1 MEILD
6 CTLRDGGYVN
16 NWQFSNDLVRHY
28 KDAIEQS
35 PITKIEIGFRS
46 LERNS
51 QFGLYAYTPPSEVM
65 TFRSSL
71 PRKQIGIMINSKEL
85 LQADSYSSNWE
96 ESFGISRKLTGEQP
110 DFVRLAT
117 NFKDLER
124 IRGLFE
130 QRPPNLEGVEFIL
143 NVMQAHAVDDFSE
156 FENPVWS
163 KNFSTVYLA
172 DSFGSMEPR
181 DVRRSV
187 NALRQSWSGEVGFHA
202 HDNFGLAVTNSLEA
216 FSAGASVVDGTVR
229 SVGRGAGNAST
240 ESLLLSKNVPEG
252 HWQKIRGLSQSD
264 FQQLQ
269 EEFPWG
275 PNIFY
280 QLAAKL
286 DIHPTFVQ
294 AILSENRYSGEDIY
308 QALLA
313 LGDTGR
319 AGSFS
324 PELVEQVFNQAL
336 PESSGAN
343 DPSLVFKTRNLIV
356 VARGSS
362 TEGKE
367 NVAKFMKA
375 QDSVEAVTINSPP
388 PNFEMG
394 FDFLVSANPFRMRLE
409 QHNARDFP
417 GVVVAP
423 LSAAKAL
430 GIDFVED
437 GIDVGYNQLHEVL
450 ANKELIGLMPRSTV
464 LYTLAIA
471 VASGVKRVILIGV
484 DGKKPSGVID
494 QEFAN
499 GLKEFVGNSEMSVVA
514 LEPNSLG
521 LEVFNPFLDWED

>member
-6 CTLRDGGYVN
+6 CTFRDGGYVN
-16 NWQFSNDLVRHY
+16 DWQFSGSLVQHY
-28 KDAIEQS
+28 KEALQQS
-35 PITKIEIGFRS
+35 PITKVEIGFRS

-71 PRKQIGIMINSKEL
+71 PGKQIGIMINSKEL
-85 LQADSYSSNWE
+85 LKADSFQRNWE
-96 ESFGISRKLTGEQP
+96 ERFGISRKLRGEQP

-117 NFKDLER
+117 NFADLEMVR
-124 IRGLFE
+124 ELFE
-130 QRPPNLEGVEFIL
+130 QHPPHSEGVEFIL
-143 NVMQAHAVDDFSE
+143 NVMQAHTVKDFSE
-156 FENPVWS
+156 FANPVWS

-172 DSFGSMEPR
+172 DSFGAMAPH
-181 DVRRSV
+181 DIRRSV
-187 NALRQSWSGEVGFHA
+187 KALTRSWSGEVGFHA

-216 FSAGASVVDGTVR
+216 ISSGASIVDGTIR
-229 SVGRGAGNAST
+229 AAGRGAGNAST

-252 HWQKIRGLSQSD
+252 YWQKIRALSQSD
-264 FQQLQ
+264 FRQLQ
-269 EEFPWG
+269 KKFSWG
-275 PNIFY
+275 PNIYY

-294 AILSENRYSGEDIY
+294 AILSENRYSGEDIF

-313 LGDTGR
+313 LGKTGR

-324 PELVEQVFNQAL
+324 PELVDQVFNQAL
-336 PESSGAN
+336 PETPGTHDSS
-343 DPSLVFKTRNLIV
+343 SVFKTKNLIV

-375 QDSVEAVTINSPP
+375 QDSVEAVTINSPL
-388 PNFEMG
+388 PNFEIG

-409 QHNARDFP
+409 QHNARDFS
-417 GVVVAP
+417 GVVVSP
-423 LSAAKAL
+423 LSAAKEL
-430 GIDFVED
+430 GIDFVDD

-450 ANKELIGLMPRSTV
+450 ASKELIGLLPRSTV

-494 QEFAN
+494 REFAN
-499 GLKEFVGNSEMSVVA
+499 GLKKFVENSEMSVVT

>member
-16 NWQFSNDLVRHY
+16 NWQFSERLVQHY
-28 KDAIEQS
+28 REAIEQS

-46 LERNS
+46 RERNS
-51 QFGLYAYTPPSEVM
+51 QFGLYAYTPPSEIL

-71 PRKQIGIMINSKEL
+71 PGKQIGFMINSKEL
-85 LQADSYSSNWE
+85 VGSDSHSRNWE
-96 ESFGISRKLTGEQP
+96 ESFGISRELQSEQP
-110 DFVRLAT
+110 NFVRLAA
-117 NFKDLER
+117 NFNDLER
-124 IRGLFE
+124 VRELFE
-130 QRPPNLEGVEFIL
+130 LNPPHSDGVEFIL
-143 NVMQAHAVDDFSE
+143 NVMQAHAVNDFSE
-156 FENPVWS
+156 FEKPVWS
-163 KNFSTVYLA
+163 KNFSTIYLA

-187 NALRQSWSGEVGFHA
+187 NSLKRSWSGEVGFHA
-202 HDNFGLAVTNSLEA
+202 HDNFGLAVANSLEA
-216 FSAGASVVDGTVR
+216 INSGASIIDGTVR

-240 ESLLLSKNVPEG
+240 ESLLLSTNVPEG
-252 HWQKIRGLSQSD
+252 YWQKIRALSHSD
-264 FQQLQ
+264 FRQLQ
-269 EEFPWG
+269 AEFPWG
-275 PNIFY
+275 PNIYY

-324 PELVEQVFNQAL
+324 PDLVDQVFHQVL
-336 PESSGAN
+336 PESPGAH
-343 DPSLVFKTRNLIV
+343 DPSSVFKTKNLIV

-362 TEGKE
+362 TEGKG

-375 QDSVEAVTINSPP
+375 QDSVEAVAINSPP
-388 PNFEMG
+388 PNVEIG

-409 QHNARDFP
+409 QHNARDFS

-423 LSAAKAL
+423 LSAAKEL
-430 GIDFVED
+430 GIHFVKD
-437 GIDVGYNQLHEVL
+437 GIDVGYNQLYEVL
-450 ANKELIGLMPRSTV
+450 ANDELIGLVPRSTV

-484 DGKKPSGVID
+484 DGKKPNGVVD

-499 GLKEFVGNSEMSVVA
+499 GLKEFVENSEMSVFT